1 MKIKTSWKLAVNEN
15 EDILKKTMEKVYFVE
30 LQEKRYFNDSV

>member
-15 EDILKKTMEKVYFVE
+15 EDIFKKNNGKGFFCRASGEKI
-30 LQEKRYFNDSV
+30 L